1 MIASVSR
8 SPLPNSAR
16 PGREP
21 KVSTTIRDVFEATG
35 GVIVAGTQ
43 IAASLIPCTIVG
55 GMEGWRKAKDPD
67 SEVDAARVARNVTIG
82 TALQALAP
90 STAIGFAANGLKGAA
105 VALAGQGIGAATGIL
120 LLTKGGSAGLIG
132 EGMAADLNERLEG
145 ENRLG
150 SGVLKGMAT
159 GFRGGVIYNA
169 QAGYREGKG
178 AFSGLVE
185 GVVALP
191 KAFAAESQTKLSG
204 NWLQKAAQVTAAT
217 LGAVLA
223 APAGLVHG
231 LVDSFL
237 GSQDFGLARQT
248 VYTAGALA
256 VAAAG
261 WPLTLGMLGPA
272 LVAASVAGAVGVVSS
287 LVAGN
292 ASLARVPSA
301 VAEAQKD
308 NKPMDDPISDKRQKM
323 FEGAVVGG
331 AAAAGVGWDRGVRL
345 LST

>member
-1 MIASVSR
+1 MIASVT
-8 SPLPNSAR
+8 SAPTTNVVR
-16 PGREP
+16 RGRES
-21 KVSTTIRDVFEATG
+21 KASTTIRDVFEATG
-35 GVIVAGTQ
+35 GVIAAGSQ

-55 GMEGWRKAKDPD
+55 GIEGWRKAKNPD
-67 SEVDAARVARNVTIG
+67 SEVDAERVARNVTIG

-90 STAIGFAANGLKGAA
+90 GTAIGFAANGLKGAA

-120 LLTKGGSAGLIG
+120 LLAKGGSAGLIG

-145 ENRLG
+145 ESRLG

-159 GFRGGVIYNA
+159 GFRGGVVYNA

-178 AFSGLVE
+178 AFSGVVE

-191 KAFAAESQTKLSG
+191 RAFSADSNTKLSG

-223 APAGLVHG
+223 APAGMVHG
-231 LVDSFL
+231 LVDSLL

-248 VYTAGALA
+248 AFTAGGLA

-261 WPLTLGMLGPA
+261 WPLALGMLGPA
-272 LVAASVAGAVGVVSS
+272 IVAATVAGAVGVVSS

-292 ASLARVPSA
+292 VSLQRVPSA
-301 VAEAQKD
+301 ISDARKD
-308 NKPMDDPISDKRQKM
+308 NKPMDDPISEKRQKM
-323 FEGAVVGG
+323 IEGGLVGA

-345 LST
+345 LSL